1 MSRARSGG
9 SRWVYVPVAAPNS
22 MRRLAFLVVVAGV
35 LVGGCGLVGG
45 GGGGY
50 TVTATFTRAVA
61 LYEGSQVQVMGTNV
75 GTVEDVS
82 VDGEVIRVEL
92 SVQDDVPLPA
102 DVQAAIVPLTLV
114 GERNIVLFPA
124 WQPGDDR
131 LEDGADIPVDRTVVP
146 VEPDEALEAFT
157 ELARAVDPE
166 AVSRLV
172 SASADALDG
181 RGDDLNAALEAGAEL
196 TGLLAAEGDDLM
208 AVAEDLQQLTST
220 LATREEQLG
229 QLLDAFAAATGVLA
243 AERESLRTFLGAI
256 VELTA
261 EGELLLEQFDQ
272 QLPQDIATLADVAL
286 VLRVNVA
293 SLSQLVQ
300 ALPANSRM
308 VVNAWDPE
316 RRLLRIRVN
325 LSPAA
330 ASALSAALAPL
341 GLEPC
346 VPGPGVSCG

>member
-1 MSRARSGG
+1 
-9 SRWVYVPVAAPNS
+9 
-22 MRRLAFLVVVAGV
+22 
-35 LVGGCGLVGG
+35 
-45 GGGGY
+45 
-50 TVTATFTRAVA
+50 
-61 LYEGSQVQVMGTNV
+61 
-75 GTVEDVS
+75 
-82 VDGEVIRVEL
+82 VIRVEL
-92 SVQDDVPLPA
+92 SVNEDVPLPD
-102 DVQAAIVPLTLV
+102 DVRAAIVPLTLV

-124 WQPGDDR
+124 WQPGDER
-131 LEDGADIPVDRTVVP
+131 LDDGAHLPVERTVVP

-172 SASADALDG
+172 SSSADALSG
-181 RGDDLNAALEAGAEL
+181 HGDELNAALEASADL

-220 LATREEQLG
+220 LSTRDEELG
-229 QLLDAFAAATGVLA
+229 RLLDAFAAATGVLA
-243 AERESLRTFLGAI
+243 EERESIRTFLGAL
-256 VELTA
+256 VQLTS
-261 EGELLLEQFDQ
+261 EGEVLLERFDQ
-272 QLPQDIATLADVAL
+272 QLPQDIATLADVAM
-286 VLRVNVA
+286 VLRVNVG
-293 SLSQLVQ
+293 SLSQLVE

-308 VVNAWDPE
+308 VVNAWDPA

-346 VPGPGVSCG
+346 VPDTGVQCG

>member
-1 MSRARSGG
+1 MKRVLA
-9 SRWVYVPVAAPNS
+9 PALVAA
-22 MRRLAFLVVVAGV
+22 FV
-35 LVGGCGLVGG
+35 LTGCSLVGG

-61 LYEGSQVQVMGTNV
+61 LYEGSQVQVMGANI

-82 VDGEVIRVEL
+82 VDGDTIRVEL
-92 SVQDDVPLPA
+92 SVHDDVPLPA
-102 DVQAAIVPLTLV
+102 DVRAAIVPLTLV

-131 LEDGADIPVDRTVVP
+131 LADGADIPVERTVVP

-157 ELARAVDPE
+157 DLARAVDPD

-172 SASADALDG
+172 SSSADSLNG
-181 RGDDLNAALEAGAEL
+181 HGDDLNAALESSANL
-196 TGLLAAEGDDLM
+196 TGLLASEGDDLVS
-208 AVAEDLQQLTST
+208 VAGDLQQLTST
-220 LATREEQLG
+220 LGTREEQLG
-229 QLLDAFAAATGVLA
+229 HLLDSFAAATGVLA
-243 AERESLRTFLGAI
+243 DERESIRTFLSAV
-256 VELTA
+256 VELTS
-261 EGELLLEQFDQ
+261 EGELLLEHVDQ
-272 QLPQDIATLADVAL
+272 QLPQDVATLSDVAM
-286 VLRVNVA
+286 VLRVNVD

-308 VVNAWDPE
+308 VVNAWDPA

-341 GLEPC
+341 GLAPC
-346 VPGPGVSCG
+346 VPGPGVDCG